1 MTKVCTSLSA
11 HHKFL
16 KKKKK
21 LSATYQFYC
30 YKAIVNLGQSSF
42 SDDRDLQ
49 NRTTENSYWI
59 CFKEKNILEVDSIWN
74 NRESNNEKFQNSF

>member
-16 KKKKK
+16 KKK

-30 YKAIVNLGQSSF
+30 YKVIVNLGQSSF

-59 CFKEKNILEVDSIWN
+59 WSKEKNILEVDSIWN